1 MRSTAALVLI
11 ACMCALSGCE
21 EPNKTSTRQWAMYYV
36 DRMHD
41 TQPPESTETPAADS
55 LVLDSV
61 TVAWTTDDWIQF
73 WQEVEL
79 EQIRRR
85 EAAVRLAEENLK
97 AEAKRVALA
106 EREAEARRQAEA
118 ETETEAHPDSVS
130 TPDST

>member
-1 MRSTAALVLI
+1 
-11 ACMCALSGCE
+11 
-21 EPNKTSTRQWAMYYV
+21 
-36 DRMHD
+36 MHD

-73 WQEVEL
+73 WQEDEL

>member
-1 MRSTAALVLI
+1 
-11 ACMCALSGCE
+11 MCALFGCE
-21 EPNKTSTRQWAMYYV
+21 EPKKTSTRQWAMYYV

-41 TQPPESTETPAADS
+41 TQAPESTETPAADS

-73 WQEVEL
+73 WQEVEK
-79 EQIRRR
+79 EQVRRR

-118 ETETEAHPDSVS
+118 ESEALAHPDSV
-130 TPDST
+130 PAADST